1 MYIPFQ
7 HTRRPSPCHRASR
20 SFSPTHWHCFRPR
33 FLVHIGAAAAG
44 NSAGDVQ
51 QQVRDLLSGRSQAQF
66 GAPAEQNTDRTA
78 KSPGDA
84 QDSARRLLLGLTD
97 STGPDSRAM
106 ARPENAA
113 AQVSSAVQRNTH
125 GYDDAQAMARSL
137 ILDRSKVATGGGM
150 TRG

>member
-1 MYIPFQ
+1 MSPRF
-7 HTRRPSPCHRASR
+7 TR
-20 SFSPTHWHCFRPR
+20 FFTHPLALLPAA

-44 NSAGDVQ
+44 DSAGDVQ

-84 QDSARRLLLGLTD
+84 QDSARRLLLGLTE
-97 STGPDSRAM
+97 STGPGSRAM

>member
-1 MYIPFQ
+1 MSPRF
-7 HTRRPSPCHRASR
+7 TR
-20 SFSPTHWHCFRPR
+20 FFTHPLALLPAA
-33 FLVHIGAAAAG
+33 FLVHIGAAVAG
-44 NSAGDVQ
+44 DSAGDVQ

-66 GAPAEQNTDRTA
+66 GAPAEQSADRTA

-84 QDSARRLLLGLTD
+84 HDSARRLLLGLTE
-97 STGPDSRAM
+97 STGPGSRAM

-125 GYDDAQAMARSL
+125 GYHDAQATARSL
-137 ILDRSKVATGGGM
+137 ILGRSNAATGGGM

>member
-1 MYIPFQ
+1 MSPRF
-7 HTRRPSPCHRASR
+7 TR
-20 SFSPTHWHCFRPR
+20 FFTHPLALLPAA

-44 NSAGDVQ
+44 DSAGDVQ

-66 GAPAEQNTDRTA
+66 RAPAEQSTDRTA

-84 QDSARRLLLGLTD
+84 HDSARRLLLGLTE
-97 STGPDSRAM
+97 SRGPGGAI
-106 ARPENAA
+106 ARPGNAG

-125 GYDDAQAMARSL
+125 GYDDAQATARSL
-137 ILDRSKVATGGGM
+137 ILDRSNAATGGGM

>member
-1 MYIPFQ
+1 MSPRF
-7 HTRRPSPCHRASR
+7 TRFFTRPLALLAAA
-20 SFSPTHWHCFRPR
+20 

-66 GAPAEQNTDRTA
+66 GAPAAQSTERTA

-84 QDSARRLLLGLTD
+84 HDSARRLLLGLTE
-97 STGPDSRAM
+97 STGPGRAIT
-106 ARPENAA
+106 RPENAT
-113 AQVSSAVQRNTH
+113 AQVSSAVRRNAH

-137 ILDRSKVATGGGM
+137 ILGRSNSATGGGM